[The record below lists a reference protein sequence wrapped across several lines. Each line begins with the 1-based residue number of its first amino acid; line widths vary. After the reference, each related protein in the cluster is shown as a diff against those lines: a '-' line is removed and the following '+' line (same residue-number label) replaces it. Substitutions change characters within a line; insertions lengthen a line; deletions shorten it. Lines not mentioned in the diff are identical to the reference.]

1 MQCWGWFSSA
11 KNWNY
16 FRSKCTDS
24 LLKSIDKEE
33 YIIEIGEDSYLRL
46 QETLFQ
52 NKALWANQ
60 WIGFNKIINKPSLVL
75 SSSFTSEHWNWNYGS
90 NKFSQL
96 SKIKRENEF
105 LCFKI
110 QTHIL
115 KHYDIQ
121 IRKIT
126 NSELNIITN
135 RRIF

>member
-1 MQCWGWFSSA
+1 MRLIECNVGAGFQVQRIGTILEV
-11 KNWNY
+11 NVL
-16 FRSKCTDS
+16 T

-75 SSSFTSEHWNWNYGS
+75 SSSFTSNIGIGTGS

-96 SKIKRENEF
+96 SIIKE
-105 LCFKI
+105 K
-110 QTHIL
+110 
-115 KHYDIQ
+115 
-121 IRKIT
+121 
-126 NSELNIITN
+126 
-135 RRIF
+135 